1 MYQLI
6 IAIIYYMCM
15 RTLYEMHQLAR
26 RKATR
31 DDKIAAITA
40 YGIIAV
46 TMACMLLLMI
56 GGAAN
61 G

>member
-6 IAIIYYMCM
+6 IAIVYYMSM
-15 RTLYEMHQLAR
+15 YTLYEMHQLAR

-31 DDKIAAITA
+31 DDRIAGITA
-40 YGIIAV
+40 YGLIIV
-46 TMACMLLLMI
+46 TITCMLLLMI
-56 GGAAN
+56 GGAIN